1 MPPGKVF
8 FSKNHLPEKQAAF
21 EMETSLS
28 PPLSYL
34 CLFGVLVAF
43 FLFVFGIRKSGWPRI
58 LLILTGSGVLIS
70 SVFFFLALNSW
81 IIDPRFRTYRSFYY
95 EIEEGMTRQQ
105 VIEILIKLYP
115 RDGVRDR
122 PTVRSD
128 DEDQLGFF
136 MNPED
141 YREPNCEGIF
151 LEMKDGVV
159 VKKTYLND

>member
-1 MPPGKVF
+1 
-8 FSKNHLPEKQAAF
+8 
-21 EMETSLS
+21 METSLS
-28 PPLSYL
+28 APLSCL
-34 CLFGVLVAF
+34 CLFGVLVAL
-43 FLFVFGIRKSGWPRI
+43 FLFVFGIRKYGWARI

-70 SVFFFLALNSW
+70 SVFIFLALNSW

-105 VIEILIKLYP
+105 VIEILIKHYP
-115 RDGVRDR
+115 RDGARDR
-122 PTVRSD
+122 LTVRSD

-159 VKKTYLND
+159 VKKTYSND

>member
-1 MPPGKVF
+1 
-8 FSKNHLPEKQAAF
+8 
-21 EMETSLS
+21 METSLS
-28 PPLSYL
+28 PQLSYL

-43 FLFVFGIRKSGWPRI
+43 FLFVFGIRKYEWPRI

-81 IIDPRFRTYRSFYY
+81 IIDPRFQTYRSFYY

-105 VIEILIKLYP
+105 VIETLIKHYP
-115 RDGVRDR
+115 RDGDRDR
-122 PTVRSD
+122 PTIRSD
-128 DEDQLGFF
+128 NEDQLGFF

-151 LEMKDGVV
+151 LKMKNGVV
-159 VKKTYLND
+159 VQKTYSND

>member
-1 MPPGKVF
+1 
-8 FSKNHLPEKQAAF
+8 
-21 EMETSLS
+21 METSLS
-28 PPLSYL
+28 PSLSYL
-34 CLFGVLVAF
+34 CLFGLLVAF
-43 FLFVFGIRKSGWPRI
+43 FLFVFGVRKNGWHRI

-105 VIEILIKLYP
+105 VVEILIKHYP

-122 PTVRSD
+122 PIVRSD
-128 DEDQLGFF
+128 DKDQLGFL

-159 VKKTYLND
+159 VKKTYSND

>member
-1 MPPGKVF
+1 
-8 FSKNHLPEKQAAF
+8 
-21 EMETSLS
+21 METSLS
-28 PPLSYL
+28 APLSCL
-34 CLFGVLVAF
+34 CLFGVLVAL
-43 FLFVFGIRKSGWPRI
+43 FLFVFGIRKYGWARI

-70 SVFFFLALNSW
+70 SVFIFLALNSW

-105 VIEILIKLYP
+105 VIEILIKHYP
-115 RDGVRDR
+115 RDGARDR

-159 VKKTYLND
+159 VKKTYSND

>member
-1 MPPGKVF
+1 
-8 FSKNHLPEKQAAF
+8 
-21 EMETSLS
+21 METSLS

-43 FLFVFGIRKSGWPRI
+43 FFFVFGIRKYGWPRI
-58 LLILTGSGVLIS
+58 LLILTGSGILIS

-81 IIDPRFRTYRSFYY
+81 IIDPRFRTYRSFYC

-105 VIEILIKLYP
+105 VIEILIKHYP

-122 PTVRSD
+122 PIVRSD
-128 DEDQLGFF
+128 DENQLGFF

-151 LEMKDGVV
+151 LKMKDGIV
-159 VKKTYLND
+159 VKKTYSND

>member
-1 MPPGKVF
+1 
-8 FSKNHLPEKQAAF
+8 
-21 EMETSLS
+21 METSLS

-105 VIEILIKLYP
+105 VFEILHKHYSPSDLS
-115 RDGVRDR
+115 R
-122 PTVRSD
+122 PTTGRN
-128 DEDQLGFF
+128 DEDQLRFF
-136 MNPED
+136 MDPED
-141 YREPNCEGIF
+141 HRAAELLVKAEPKSEGIF

-159 VKKTYLND
+159 VKKTYSND

>member
-1 MPPGKVF
+1 
-8 FSKNHLPEKQAAF
+8 
-21 EMETSLS
+21 METSLS
-28 PPLSYL
+28 APLSCL
-34 CLFGVLVAF
+34 CLFGVLVAL
-43 FLFVFGIRKSGWPRI
+43 FLFVFGIRKYGWPRI

-81 IIDPRFRTYRSFYY
+81 IIDPRFRTYRSFYC

-105 VIEILIKLYP
+105 VIEILIKHYP
-115 RDGVRDR
+115 RDGARDR

-159 VKKTYLND
+159 VKKTYSND

>member
-1 MPPGKVF
+1 
-8 FSKNHLPEKQAAF
+8 
-21 EMETSLS
+21 METSLS
-28 PPLSYL
+28 APLSCL
-34 CLFGVLVAF
+34 CLFGVPVAF
-43 FLFVFGIRKSGWPRI
+43 FLFVFGIRKYGWPRI

-105 VIEILIKLYP
+105 VVEILIKYYP
-115 RDGVRDR
+115 RDGARDR

-159 VKKTYLND
+159 VKKTYSND